1 MMHIE
6 IFKAWKNKLHGKINY
21 LEKYITW
28 KNRLL
33 TIKSHLVFV
42 GSSSFCSKVTAKDN

>member
-1 MMHIE
+1 M
-6 IFKAWKNKLHGKINY
+6 LGKTNY
-21 LEKYITW
+21 MEKYITW

-33 TIKSHLVFV
+33 SNTIKSHLVFV